1 MSIISHGVITMSY
14 QEKNSL
20 VSFFSTVIIYGAY
33 CLYVFLKYQEGT
45 TAMSHDLFFWGRVI
59 LIFIPISI
67 AARIIIYILFHVVN
81 TAVTREDED
90 PSFQDER
97 DRLIDLRATKYAY
110 VVSGFGFL
118 FAMVTLV
125 LRMPPAVMI
134 NVIFLFCNIG
144 SMVEEGTKFYFYR
157 RGF

>member
-1 MSIISHGVITMSY
+1 MSF
-14 QEKNSL
+14 QEKNSI
-20 VSFFSTVIIYGAY
+20 VSFFSTVIIYASY
-33 CLYVFLKYQEGT
+33 CLYVFLKYQEGSINM
-45 TAMSHDLFFWGRVI
+45 AGDLFFWGKVI

-67 AARIIIYILFHVVN
+67 AARILIYILFHIVN

-97 DRLIDLRATKYAY
+97 DKLIDLKATKIAY
-110 VVSGFGFL
+110 IVSGLGFL
-118 FAMVTLV
+118 FGMVTLV
-125 LRMPPAVMI
+125 LRMPAAVMI

-144 SMVEEGTKFYFYR
+144 SMVEEGTKFFFYR